1 VISPSYFTF
10 WQVAE
15 KWSHELRQ
23 PTMEVIQAMR
33 SDATYLHPHP
43 DCPAPALI
51 IWPEAFVHPHG
62 HTDSMKASEACKMVE
77 NHATYRTP
85 EYLAALA
92 FLNSA
97 ESPPELTEEI
107 KKHLSC
113 FIITKEHF
121 KEYCINTGQPLPKF
135 WFPQIPQG
143 DEIFPSEQAETGDET
158 LSDKQVEAKLKGGR
172 PKGQLAEAIQ
182 YAYLKFMNEGNTEIL
197 RAGKI
202 LEFMARFK
210 EIAQEKNR
218 NVDEYIAERI
228 QDVKLKCTTCT
239 ITTKEQVLKP
249 GLKRESRQYHKYHV
263 SKILTD
269 LRKKYPLLS

>member
-1 VISPSYFTF
+1 M
-10 WQVAE
+10 Q
-15 KWSHELRQ
+15 
-23 PTMEVIQAMR
+23 
-33 SDATYLHPHP
+33 LH
-43 DCPAPALI
+43 
-51 IWPEAFVHPHG
+51 
-62 HTDSMKASEACKMVE
+62 S
-77 NHATYRTP
+77 
-85 EYLAALA
+85 
-92 FLNSA
+92 
-97 ESPPELTEEI
+97 I
-107 KKHLSC
+107 K
-113 FIITKEHF
+113 IT
-121 KEYCINTGQPLPKF
+121 
-135 WFPQIPQG
+135 
-143 DEIFPSEQAETGDET
+143 
-158 LSDKQVEAKLKGGR
+158 DKQVEAKLKGGR